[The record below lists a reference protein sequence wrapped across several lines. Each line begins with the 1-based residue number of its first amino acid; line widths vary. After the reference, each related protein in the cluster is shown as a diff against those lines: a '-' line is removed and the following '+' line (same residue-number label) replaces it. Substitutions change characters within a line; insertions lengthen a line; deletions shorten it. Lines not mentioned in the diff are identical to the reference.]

1 MFPTTTDPKA
11 AARRRLRSVTLTASL
26 LAALAASSC
35 GRPAARLEESDTI
48 AIDQLAQQ
56 LADSTAARPVLLHV
70 GFAPLFRSGHIPGS
84 RYVGPG
90 NRPDGLARLEKALAT
105 IPADAPVVLYC
116 GCCPWQ
122 DCPNVRPAF
131 AAAKASG
138 HTHVRVLHV
147 AGNLERDWIDRGLP
161 SEKGGDTGGVE
172 E

>member
-1 MFPTTTDPKA
+1 MIPTLLRQGS
-11 AARRRLRSVTLTASL
+11 ARRIRSLT
-26 LAALAASSC
+26 LAAFLFAALGAASC
-35 GRPAARLEESDTI
+35 GRPAARIEESDTI
-48 AIDQLAQQ
+48 TIDQLAQQ
-56 LADSTAARPVLLHV
+56 LADSTATRPELLHV

-90 NRPDGLARLEKALAT
+90 NRADGIARLQKALAA
-105 IPADAPVVLYC
+105 IPADRPVVLYC

-138 HTHVRVLHV
+138 HAQVRVLHV

>member
-1 MFPTTTDPKA
+1 MIPTLHRQA
-11 AARRRLRSVTLTASL
+11 ATRRRIRSR
-26 LAALAASSC
+26 ALAAFLFALVGVASC
-35 GRPAARLEESDTI
+35 GGPAARLLDSDTI
-48 AIDQLAQQ
+48 TIDQLAQQ
-56 LADSTAARPVLLHV
+56 LADSTTARPQLLHV

-90 NRPDGLARLEKALAT
+90 NRADGIARLGKALAA
-105 IPADAPVVLYC
+105 IPAGAPVVLYC

-138 HTHVRVLHV
+138 HTNVRVLHV